1 MGLTLKDAK
10 KYLKAYKRA
19 YKMIL
24 KMYRWCIIPLKNPF
38 EEKPY
43 IEEQIASY
51 TELVKR
57 LKKKNEKV

>member
-24 KMYRWCIIPLKNPF
+24 KMYRWYIVPLKNQL
-38 EEKPY
+38 EEKLY
-43 IEEQIASY
+43 IEEQIVYY

-57 LKKKNEKV
+57 LKKESEEK